1 MIKLF
6 QIQVQMFENE
16 SSCMEA
22 SERMYSSRYKGEEEC
37 FGLGNREG
45 SWGGKK
51 NMDDN
56 TYDSLEQKK
65 YKEVNCSKVGLDAKV
80 SKFNILRNTTE

>member
-22 SERMYSSRYKGEEEC
+22 SERMYSSRYKAEEEF

-45 SWGGKK
+45 S
-51 NMDDN
+51 
-56 TYDSLEQKK
+56 
-65 YKEVNCSKVGLDAKV
+65 
-80 SKFNILRNTTE
+80 